1 MFHLQIK
8 EFLEK
13 PKYTSDAPMPNDF
26 VTPGDYD
33 KAMKE
38 YSKVQTALDPSDENK
53 FLANPGLYFL
63 SKEAQ
68 KVLMAQG
75 ILTPNETGLGGNVM
89 PKIVQLANEGKLLD
103 EKGNKMKVYTVPL
116 EAKGGKPAVWDDIGT
131 AEAYLKLIKDV
142 ANEVRL
148 YGTTPDNKYYGVPE
162 FVLQDFANNTDLER
176 GIVFDSKDA
185 QDALNDFAIKYGVS
199 SVRGNIF
206 VAGK

>member
-1 MFHLQIK
+1 
-8 EFLEK
+8 
-13 PKYTSDAPMPNDF
+13 
-26 VTPGDYD
+26 
-33 KAMKE
+33 MKE

-103 EKGNKMKVYTVPL
+103 EKGNKMTVYTVPL

-148 YGTTPDNKYYGVPE
+148 YGITSDNKYYGLPE
-162 FVLQDFANNTDLER
+162 FVLQDFANNTDLET
-176 GIVFDSKDA
+176 GVVFDSQRARQAVAEFA
-185 QDALNDFAIKYGVS
+185 QKYELNTM
-199 SVRGNIF
+199 RGNMF
-206 VAGK
+206 VVGK